1 MGDCHSMVYRSLGNT
16 GLSVS
21 PIGFGA
27 FKIGRNVRTKYE
39 QSYDLPS
46 DKQVDHLLNGLLDL
60 GINYIDTAPAY
71 GTSELRIGKAI
82 AHRRDEYVLSTKVG
96 ETFVE
101 GNSTYD
107 FSEQAVRASVHRSLK
122 NLQTDVLDVVFIHS
136 NGEDLEILNQTD
148 AVATLVDLRNDGLIR
163 AIGFSGKTVE
173 GSRAS
178 LAWADVLMLQY
189 NQQDQT
195 HKKLIADA
203 AGKGIGV
210 VIKKGLASGK
220 IAPAQAIPFALNTPG
235 VNSLVIGSMNLKH
248 LQANLQLANNL

>member
-1 MGDCHSMVYRSLGNT
+1 MVYRSLGNT

-21 PIGFGA
+21 LIGFGA

-39 QSYDLPS
+39 QNYDLPS
-46 DKQVDHLLNGLLDL
+46 DKEVEHLLNGLLDL

-82 AHRRDEYVLSTKVG
+82 AHRRDDYVLSTKVG
-96 ETFVE
+96 ETFVD
-101 GNSTYD
+101 GSSTYD
-107 FSEQAVRASVHRSLK
+107 FSEQAVRASVHQSLK

-163 AIGFSGKTVE
+163 AIGFSGKTIE
-173 GSRAS
+173 GAQAS
-178 LAWADVLMLQY
+178 LVLVDVLMVQY

-195 HKKLIADA
+195 HKQLIADA

-210 VIKKGLASGK
+210 VIKKGLASGV
-220 IAPAQAIPFALNTPG
+220 IEPSQAIPFALNTPG
-235 VNSLVIGSMNLKH
+235 VNSMVVGSLNLKH